1 MSNEYLIYIWD
12 LAVEK
17 NVPCSVIE
25 DLIDNKLLY
34 ATPDKRW
41 IHRSSVEA
49 LDRFLQAVKEFTDV
63 QEK

>member
-1 MSNEYLIYIWD
+1 MSDENLIYIWD

-25 DLIDNKLLY
+25 DLIENKFLS

-41 IHRSSVEA
+41 VYRSSVEA
-49 LDRFLQAVKEFTDV
+49 LERFLHAVNEFAAD
-63 QEK
+63 QEN